1 MQLLKLIKFVWQH
14 PLNAG
19 RKLAALQRVVK
30 WQIASRLLPG
40 PIAMP
45 FVETTMLFASRGM
58 TGATGNWYC
67 GLHEYREMAFV
78 LHLLRKGEHFADVG
92 ANIGSYTILA
102 AGGAGARVTSVEPIP
117 STFAQLESN
126 VVLNHLSG
134 QVRACSLGLS
144 EQSGSLKFCLGLDT
158 VNHVLAVGETLP
170 SIDVPVMRLDEL
182 VGDDVPVLIK
192 IDVEGYEREVLLGG
206 EKTLADPRLLAVIM
220 ETNGSG
226 ARYGVSDDE
235 LIAIMVRHGF
245 STFGYDPFTREL
257 VDAGLADGNTI
268 FIRGKS
274 IIESRVKSARHF
286 QLVNG
291 TI

>member
-1 MQLLKLIKFVWQH
+1 MQLLKLVKFVWHH
-14 PLNAG
+14 PLNVG
-19 RKLAALQRVVK
+19 RRLAALQRVVK

-78 LHLLRKGEHFADVG
+78 LHLLCKGEHFADVG

-102 AGGAGARVTSVEPIP
+102 AGGVGARVTSVEPIP

-134 QVRACSLGLS
+134 QVRACRLGLS
-144 EQSGSLKFCLGLDT
+144 EQSGSLKFCLGQDT

-235 LIAIMVRHGF
+235 LIAIMARHGF

-268 FIRGKS
+268 FIRNKS
-274 IIESRVKSARHF
+274 IVESRVKSARHF